1 MGYFKPGT
9 VWQEGNVNNSMILKM
24 NADKK
29 PWPGIYIKS
38 RFGIVLIQKMKE
50 EIIAMYLNKYDFIYQ
65 SIGIATAAKT
75 YFGKNQKEFRRSACL
90 SILRPRDP

>member
-1 MGYFKPGT
+1 MGSFKPGT

-50 EIIAMYLNKYDFIYQ
+50 EIIAMLFAAFYNLLPFFRLLNIDPEGSFQ
-65 SIGIATAAKT
+65 D
-75 YFGKNQKEFRRSACL
+75 RRSSFFCCTDSL
-90 SILRPRDP
+90 

>member
-50 EIIAMYLNKYDFIYQ
+50 EIIAMLFAAFYNLLPFKGLLSLIHMKVSETVMVSFFVVRTLNK
-65 SIGIATAAKT
+65 
-75 YFGKNQKEFRRSACL
+75 
-90 SILRPRDP
+90 